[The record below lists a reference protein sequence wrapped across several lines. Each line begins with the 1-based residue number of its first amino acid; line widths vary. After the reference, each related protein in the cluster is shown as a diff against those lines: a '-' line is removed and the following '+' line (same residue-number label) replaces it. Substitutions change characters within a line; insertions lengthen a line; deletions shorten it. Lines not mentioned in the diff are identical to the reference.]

1 MFGVTDHFVNVQSPD
16 EPTTPFDPSFL
27 FRCYVFTISAIA
39 DFDDAARREA
49 TANANQTRVD
59 ERKYIYSQY
68 LRVRV
73 VVPSPSAPRRD
84 VKVRCHYYFG
94 PLLQRTVVFIHLKP
108 PCLRCYLGVPDYGFN
123 RKQEMTPK
131 FEHRCYRPRVFDR
144 LCEPLSL
151 FLFFCAVFFQF
162 EAKCYSETR
171 TQVLQPQ

>member
-59 ERKYIYSQY
+59 ERKSSYSQY

-73 VVPSPSAPRRD
+73 VVRSPSARAATS
-84 VKVRCHYYFG
+84 K
-94 PLLQRTVVFIHLKP
+94 
-108 PCLRCYLGVPDYGFN
+108 LGV
-123 RKQEMTPK
+123 
-131 FEHRCYRPRVFDR
+131 
-144 LCEPLSL
+144 
-151 FLFFCAVFFQF
+151 AVFSTLF
-162 EAKCYSETR
+162 YGG
-171 TQVLQPQ
+171 LY

>member
-27 FRCYVFTISAIA
+27 FRCCVFTISAIA

-59 ERKYIYSQY
+59 ERKSIYSQY

-84 VKVRCHYYFG
+84 VKVRCHYFFG
-94 PLLQRTVVFIHLKP
+94 PFRWRTVLLQLISKIIAKNVNF
-108 PCLRCYLGVPDYGFN
+108 
-123 RKQEMTPK
+123 
-131 FEHRCYRPRVFDR
+131 R
-144 LCEPLSL
+144 LCARL
-151 FLFFCAVFFQF
+151 A
-162 EAKCYSETR
+162 A
-171 TQVLQPQ
+171 